1 MRSSGTAYLT
11 GRSRCFSRSGIGQE
25 QKMPAM
31 KLKVTY
37 LDDDREDVEI
47 KVTPRAQVNTETH
60 IGGDWGRMAILSLY
74 HMAWGTLRK
83 SDPENT
89 PDFEKW
95 LDTVE
100 DVAEVAP
107 AKPDP
112 TQQDRSDEVSYL

>member
-1 MRSSGTAYLT
+1 
-11 GRSRCFSRSGIGQE
+11 
-25 QKMPAM
+25 MPAT
-31 KLKVTY
+31 KLKVTFT
-37 LDDDREDVEI
+37 DQREVEVKI
-47 KVTPRAQVNTETH
+47 SPRAQVNTETH

-89 PDFEKW
+89 PDFDTW

-100 DVAEVAP
+100 DVTEVET

-112 TQQDRSDEVSYL
+112 TEPGPSDGLSSL